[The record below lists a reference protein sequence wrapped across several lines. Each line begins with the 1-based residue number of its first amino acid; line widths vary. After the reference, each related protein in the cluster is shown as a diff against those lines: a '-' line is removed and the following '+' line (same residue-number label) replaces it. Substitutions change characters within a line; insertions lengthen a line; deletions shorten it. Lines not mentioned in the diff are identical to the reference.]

1 MRRWIPG
8 PECEGATIAQQGVAA
23 LSDLLYALRQELPPD
38 YYQIV
43 VDIMACRLTAEWR
56 KGLDSGAADDP
67 RRAA

>member
-1 MRRWIPG
+1 MGRWIPG
-8 PECEGATIAQQGVAA
+8 PEIEGATIAQQGVAA
-23 LSDLLYALRQELPPD
+23 LNDLLCALRQELAPD
-38 YYQIV
+38 HYQVV